1 MGATKGLGS
10 GARVLFAAHDLGL
23 ARSGSK
29 PPQALLCW
37 ASAASLSAGHGHATA
52 AQAGEDGEGW
62 WAWVKE
68 QLGGATPL
76 APPAAV
82 PLPLTKLTC
91 KLRGTGCARSA
102 ADHRLPQNAVKGS
115 SSSALM

>member
-10 GARVLFAAHDLGL
+10 GARVGTGAQWQQT
-23 ARSGSK
+23 
-29 PPQALLCW
+29 PQALLCW

-68 QLGGATPL
+68 QLGGAPPL
-76 APPAAV
+76 ALPAAV